1 MAAISI
7 KEVTINFNYCCK
19 MKRII
24 WAKKKYFHLKKKRVR
39 TGSYN
44 YFQGFT
50 LKETHCSV
58 KVIIVYLQNST

>member
-1 MAAISI
+1 MGQ
-7 KEVTINFNYCCK
+7 
-19 MKRII
+19 
-24 WAKKKYFHLKKKRVR
+24 KKVFPSKKKKRVR

-50 LKETHCSV
+50 LKETHCCV

>member
-1 MAAISI
+1 
-7 KEVTINFNYCCK
+7 

-50 LKETHCSV
+50 LKETHCGI

>member
-1 MAAISI
+1 
-7 KEVTINFNYCCK
+7 

-24 WAKKKYFHLKKKRVR
+24 WAKKKYFHLKKKKRVR
-39 TGSYN
+39 TGIYN

-50 LKETHCSV
+50 LKETQCGV